1 MSDWEREV
9 KRGEKAGEPL
19 HTAHAGCALTLTCT
33 PTSLLLSRRA
43 EYARNK
49 EVAIGML
56 LKTVLNIENPYA

>member
-1 MSDWEREV
+1 M
-9 KRGEKAGEPL
+9 GEKEGEPL
-19 HTAHAGCALTLTCT
+19 HTAHAGCALTLTPCT